1 MFVTQ
6 RKVKKRRAVRI
17 LILMMNMNKYIT
29 YTNLPVVAK
38 SKFDSTAPL
47 G

>member
-1 MFVTQ
+1 MNQ
-6 RKVKKRRAVRI
+6 RKVTKRKAVRNEI
-17 LILMMNMNKYIT
+17 VMMNMNKYIT

-38 SKFDSTAPL
+38 SKFDFAAHL